1 MPDANLVRSIF
12 TAGWWLPSV
21 RADQFLNSAAMP
33 TNAHNFR
40 ALRIAATLLASAGLF
55 APAGRAQPF
64 RITTWQVPDVPSTKG
79 ATNPSAAGPDT
90 AAEMAATL
98 SGLEADAILLYGI
111 SDGGTLK
118 RLGDLMK
125 PKKHAVALHVVFRH
139 GGSRGPI
146 VGEPFAILSSKQR
159 MHAKTIDWADSG
171 RIDFPGGFAFATFK
185 HGPGVVAVYVA
196 SLPGGL
202 TNLADSKEKDYV
214 SGKRNYAA
222 QFVSAHIGW
231 LATTYTNPVFATYL
245 TGDMNPSSKRVL
257 KDESVSL
264 LERAGFRAFLLG
276 TAADKSGVSITN
288 SQGLDRVLDP
298 VFTRN
303 VEFIASRQV
312 PRPAPEHPIV
322 VCDLTLKAPGVATL
336 AAPPAKRAASSSKPA
351 SAPAPPKPA
360 PAAAPAS
367 EPAITLARTEATPAP
382 EKKPAVPPVAPVVV
396 SPAPVQLTAT
406 IASNTHPSAAAAA
419 PLASGLTPTAE
430 IVPPTARWPLLR
442 EQWFAP
448 VMAAGGAV
456 LMAAVFFFA
465 HATRRRR
472 APLAVTPRPGDA
484 VFVEVGSIGARPE
497 GAGSV
502 AGEQAIVSEATTST
516 DNAHNVHRALWRRP
530 RIDFG
535 NQEHADPVRAG
546 LLAHLRHLM
555 RDKLFAWL
563 SQQRTQLIDSHEEGT
578 RQVIGLEERLEK
590 IREQF
595 QDRLISQE
603 ERIAA
608 LDRELQAKEKVI
620 RETVQSQVR
629 QEERPS
635 NGH

>member
-1 MPDANLVRSIF
+1 
-12 TAGWWLPSV
+12 
-21 RADQFLNSAAMP
+21 MP
-33 TNAHNFR
+33 TNAHSFR
-40 ALRIAATLLASAGLF
+40 ALRIAAALLASAGLF
-55 APAGRAQPF
+55 APTGRAQPF
-64 RITTWQVPDVPSTKG
+64 RIATWQVPDVPSTKG
-79 ATNPSAAGPDT
+79 ATNLATAGPDT
-90 AAEMAATL
+90 AAEMAAML

-125 PKKHAVALHVVFRH
+125 PKKHAVALHVVFRQ
-139 GGSRGPI
+139 GGSKGPM
-146 VGEPFAILSSKQR
+146 VGEPFAILSARQRLHSK
-159 MHAKTIDWADSG
+159 TCEWADSG
-171 RIDFPGGFAFATFK
+171 RIDYPGGFGFATFR

-196 SLPGGL
+196 ELPGGL
-202 TNLADSKEKDYV
+202 TNLTSSGDRDYF
-214 SGKRNYAA
+214 SRKRDYAA
-222 QFVSAHIGW
+222 QYVNAHINW

-245 TGDMNPSSKRVL
+245 TGDINPGSKRFL
-257 KDESVSL
+257 KDECVSI
-264 LERAGFRAFLLG
+264 LEKAGFRTFLPG
-276 TAADKSGVSITN
+276 TAADKSAVSVTN
-288 SQGLDRVLDP
+288 SHGLDRVLDP

-322 VCDLTLKAPGVATL
+322 ICDLTLKAPGVATL
-336 AAPPAKRAASSSKPA
+336 APPPAKRASSSSKPV
-351 SAPAPPKPA
+351 SVPAPPKPA
-360 PAAAPAS
+360 PAAPPAS
-367 EPAITLARTEATPAP
+367 EPVFTLARTEVAPAL
-382 EKKPAVPPVAPVVV
+382 EKKPAGLPAAPVAVA
-396 SPAPVQLTAT
+396 PAPVPPAVTMAT
-406 IASNTHPSAAAAA
+406 NTHLSAPAAA
-419 PLASGLTPTAE
+419 PLATGLTSTAE
-430 IVPPTARWPLLR
+430 IVPPAARWPLLR

-472 APLAVTPRPGDA
+472 APLAVSPCPGDA
-484 VFVEVGSIGARPE
+484 VFVEVGPIGARPE
-497 GAGSV
+497 GPGSV

-516 DNAHNVHRALWRRP
+516 DNAHNVHRALWRTP

-546 LLAHLRHLM
+546 LLAHLRLLM

-578 RQVIGLEERLEK
+578 RQVIGLEARLEK

-608 LDRELQAKEKVI
+608 LDKELQAKEKVI
-620 RETVQSQVR
+620 RETARAQVR

-635 NGH
+635 NDR